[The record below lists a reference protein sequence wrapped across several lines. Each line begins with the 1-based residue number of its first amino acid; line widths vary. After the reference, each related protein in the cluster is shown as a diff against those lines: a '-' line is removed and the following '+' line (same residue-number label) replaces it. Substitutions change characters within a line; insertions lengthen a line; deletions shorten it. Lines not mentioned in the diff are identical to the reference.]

1 MILLQRID
9 RAIRRAEGGLLILF
23 LSLMVTLTFLQITLR
38 AFHVYGRFEWA
49 NSLMG
54 YLDWT
59 EPLVRLLILWVSFLG
74 ASLLTAEGKH
84 IKIDLMSE
92 LLPTRWLPYREII
105 VSAACVAVTALMVQA
120 SLGYV
125 RMEWA
130 FGGRLFSGVPA
141 WIGQTIM
148 PAGFF
153 IMLFRFFLRGLT
165 QALGLLGERKP

>member
-9 RAIRRAEGGLLILF
+9 RAIRRVEGGFLILF
-23 LSLMVTLTFLQITLR
+23 LSLMVTLTFLQIMLR

-54 YLDWT
+54 YLGWT
-59 EPLVRLLILWVSFLG
+59 EPLVRLLVLWVSFLG

-125 RMEWA
+125 RMEWS
-130 FGGRLFSGVPA
+130 FGGRLFPGVPA
-141 WIGQTIM
+141 WIGQSIM

-153 IMLFRFFLRGLT
+153 LMLFRFLLRGLT
-165 QALGLLGERKP
+165 QALALIGERKP